1 MIVKIPLEPLHREPI
16 PIIEMFMLSVITFRS
31 TASLTSENAAS
42 TTPCSQRDDV
52 ASPRETASFAAASTQ
67 LSAAPADLLLLQ
79 CQRQVLLLIELA
91 SAKGILLPKAITV
104 INGFLAGK
112 SNRCQRAAIP
122 SGVSFQCMHTQVRHR
137 LYSPA
142 SADNY
147 GFPESHMLGDLALLR
162 DTFPRLCR

>member
-1 MIVKIPLEPLHREPI
+1 MRQVRRPVAKGMMSHRHEKRRRSRPLQL
-16 PIIEMFMLSVITFRS
+16 
-31 TASLTSENAAS
+31 N
-42 TTPCSQRDDV
+42 CQ
-52 ASPRETASFAAASTQ
+52 PRQ
-67 LSAAPADLLLLQ
+67 LICLLLQ

-91 SAKGILLPKAITV
+91 SAKGILLSKAITV

-122 SGVSFQCMHTQVRHR
+122 SGVSFQCVHTQVRHR